1 MADSLKMG
9 GLSLEDSQ
17 HAPTHQTGRSPYIP
31 PHLRGQPRSVVP
43 PMGLDGA
50 APAAPPPPAGR
61 GLNASAWGPGYV
73 ILARPSRHLF
83 RFIQFPISQRTS
95 QFRNANYVYE

>member
-17 HAPTHQTGRSPYIP
+17 HAPTHQTGRAAYIP
-31 PHLRGQPRSVVP
+31 PHLRGQPRSVAA
-43 PMGLDGA
+43 PMGLDG
-50 APAAPPPPAGR
+50 AAPPPPAGR

-73 ILARPSRHLF
+73 ILARPFRYLF
-83 RFIQFPISQRTS
+83 
-95 QFRNANYVYE
+95 